1 MTYCAGWKYNE
12 SVFLVADTAVTKPE
26 KPGLEYSSFGQ
37 LHSDTRAGYVQ
48 EALIKLIPISEGI
61 VVGFSGDVQVASEI
75 IELLRDNVAYAK
87 SASDLIRFADSMGPF
102 EPRRGVELLIASSTA
117 DGNNE
122 LIKWDTEKG
131 IDRSNAS
138 YYQIGSL
145 VSYHA
150 ALPPFLM
157 DEIAKKRLETE
168 KVLPT
173 ITSVIQS
180 YGLQE
185 NLVQMNIGG
194 VIFGLYTSLGKVS
207 WQEDT
212 NYVLYSPNGANPFS
226 YISAIARDNALIV
239 NSSVTN
245 DIRIFFHSVSEV
257 DKTINTPEWR
267 GKVQEQLQSDR
278 FRYWAFLSIKERI
291 VVLLTRTNLNEKSK
305 LVNFSHLGGGKFSL
319 AINPWLESH
328 LQQPLTNRNNSK
340 IPFRVIQCIQ

>member
-1 MTYCAGWKYNE
+1 MTFCAGWKYNG
-12 SVFLVADTAVTKPE
+12 SVFLVADTAVTKSE
-26 KPGLEYSSFGQ
+26 KPRLEYSSFGQ
-37 LHSDTRAGYVQ
+37 LHSDTKAGYVQ
-48 EALIKLIPISEGI
+48 EGLIKLIPISKGI
-61 VVGFSGDVQVASEI
+61 AIGFSGDVQVALEI
-75 IELLRDNVAYAK
+75 IELLKDNVAYAK

-102 EPRRGVELLIASSTA
+102 DPKSGVELLIASSSA

-131 IDRSNAS
+131 ADQSNAN

-150 ALPPFLM
+150 YLPPFLM
-157 DEIAKKRLETE
+157 NEIAKKRLETE
-168 KVLPT
+168 RVLPT

-180 YGLQE
+180 YGMQE

-194 VIFGLYTSLGKVS
+194 LIFGLYTSFGKVS

-212 NYVLYSPNGANPFS
+212 NYVLYSQNSTNPLS
-226 YISAIARDNALIV
+226 YISAIARDNVLIV

-245 DIRIFFHSVSEV
+245 DTRIFFHSVSEV

-267 GKVQEQLQSDR
+267 EKVQEQFQSDR

-291 VVLLTRTNLNEKSK
+291 VVLLTRTNLDEKSK
-305 LVNFSHLGGGKFSL
+305 LVNLSHLGGGKFNL

-340 IPFRVIQCIQ
+340 IPFRVIQCIE